1 VAASFIGPALAAT
14 GTGGGQEAPG
24 PGQLITVRVTVG
36 QATADVNGIATTL
49 VQPPVLVGERVLV
62 PFRFVGEALGATVV
76 WDPETRQITA
86 KSGQT
91 TLVMTLDQTTAS
103 VDGLPVAVDVPPQLV
118 NGFTMIPL
126 RFFATA
132 FGWTTEWDGSTLTAT
147 ITGGPAE
154 PGPGSA
160 PVPAIVAGDPARK
173 GTLNTLQPVAWYTFQ
188 ATKGQNCYITT
199 SELSP
204 GCDTVLTVYD
214 SLWKPLATNDDALK
228 GRTFS
233 RLWWSA
239 PEAGPY
245 FVKVSA
251 ARERYGSYSLA
262 LATTHPANSAT
273 VLKGDGV
280 DLPGTLDSAW
290 ASRWYRLDVKAGG
303 VYELKV
309 SCLYETEAG
318 LAAYRDD
325 LSLVGYAQPFSYP
338 GEIGSRVTLVAE
350 DTGVYRFEVYLTRGS
365 TGSYKLMVSDQGV
378 ATPVTA
384 GGPLVSGSL
393 AGQQFRWYRLDVEKG
408 KTYTITTFGLS
419 EPFAASL
426 HLFAPGFSL
435 LDYQYGNP
443 GAELTFTAEETAP
456 HYFYVRALSPGNGG
470 SYGVRVVEGGVGG

>member
-1 VAASFIGPALAAT
+1 MAASFIGPALGAT
-14 GTGGGQEAPG
+14 D
-24 PGQLITVRVTVG
+24 QLVTVRVTVG
-36 QATADVNGIATTL
+36 QVAADVDGMATTL

-76 WDPETRQITA
+76 WDQETRRITA

-103 VDGLPVAVDVPPQLV
+103 VDGLPVEMDVPPQLV

-132 FGWTTEWDGSTLTAT
+132 FGWTTEWDGATLTAT
-147 ITGGPAE
+147 ITGGPPE

-160 PVPAIVAGDPARK
+160 PVPAIVAGDPAQK
-173 GTLNTLQPVAWYTFQ
+173 GTLNTLQPVAWYTLQ
-188 ATKGQNCYITT
+188 ATKGQNCLITT

-204 GCDTVLTVYD
+204 GCDTVLTVFNP
-214 SLWKPLATNDDALK
+214 LWKTLATNDDALK

-251 ARERYGSYSLA
+251 ARERYGSYSVA

-280 DLPGTLDSAW
+280 DLPGTLEAAW
-290 ASRWYRLDVKAGG
+290 ASRWYRIDAKAGG

-325 LSLVGYAQPFSYP
+325 LSLVGYAQPFNYP
-338 GEIGSRVTLVAE
+338 GEIGARVTLVAE
-350 DTGVYRFEVYLTRGS
+350 DTGVYRFEVYLPRGS

-384 GGPLVSGSL
+384 GGPVVSGTL
-393 AGQQFRWYRLDVEKG
+393 TGQQFRWYRLDVAKG
-408 KTYTITTFGLS
+408 KTYTITTLGLS

-426 HLFAPGFSL
+426 HLFDPRFTL

-443 GAELTFTAEETAP
+443 AAKLTFTAEETAP
-456 HYFYVRALSPGNGG
+456 HYFYVRALSPGSGG
-470 SYGVRVVEGGVGG
+470 SYGVRVTVEGGVGG